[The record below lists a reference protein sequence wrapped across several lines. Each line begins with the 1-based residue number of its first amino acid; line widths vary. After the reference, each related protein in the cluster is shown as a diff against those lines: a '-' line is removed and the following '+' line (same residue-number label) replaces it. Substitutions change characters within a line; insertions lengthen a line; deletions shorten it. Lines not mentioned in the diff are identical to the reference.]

1 MTAKVLTFGKRSR
14 KAAVVMNEE
23 TRNDVVDMLLDIAL
37 RVENGDVSSIYV
49 AWSDPDGKTDSH
61 FTYHGERSNQV
72 LSEVNW
78 LRNDIIKRIRAEFE
92 ESPS

>member
-1 MTAKVLTFGKRSR
+1 MTAKILTVGKRPR
-14 KAAVVMNEE
+14 KVTVVMNEE
-23 TRNDVVDMLLDIAL
+23 TRDDVLEMLLGIAL

-49 AWSDPDGKTDSH
+49 AWSDPEGETDSH
-61 FTYHGERSNQV
+61 FTYYGERSNQV

-92 ESPS
+92 E